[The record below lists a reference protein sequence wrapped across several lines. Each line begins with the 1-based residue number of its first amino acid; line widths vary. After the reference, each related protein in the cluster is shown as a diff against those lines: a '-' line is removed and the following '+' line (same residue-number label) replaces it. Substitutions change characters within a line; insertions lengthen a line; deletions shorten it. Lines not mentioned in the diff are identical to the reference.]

1 MRHDETEETK
11 GVLTTGKMKVE
22 CVEVIGSCSR
32 KADQR
37 KRG

>member
-1 MRHDETEETK
+1 MQHDETEETE
-11 GVLTTGKMKVE
+11 GVLATGKMKVE
-22 CVEVIGSCSR
+22 CVEIVGSCGR